1 MLLGAIFSTLSVLF
15 LFSFCDSAGF
25 LIMADPDG
33 NILPGQNAVLP
44 RISPPIFD
52 SEKLTAAEFIKEY
65 NYYSRASNWTP
76 EHKISYLRHFLAPVH
91 RRWYDSNAAGAGF
104 RAWPDVEALFLADF
118 KVGKEP
124 NVESQLVR
132 RVYKL
137 DEPIVQYVQD
147 KTALCRLVNPVM
159 ENARIL
165 EHVLAGLPP
174 DWQQTLNLRSD
185 LTLENIK
192 VVLGKYQDNVPFF
205 AATATSSLEDKL
217 SAQISEQFRLLR
229 AELKSEREKTS
240 NSQYSNPNSA
250 YRNQTTQNR
259 SLQCYYCGILGHTRR
274 DCRKL
279 KRDQSNRQGQY
290 GSNYSPSFTPVPYVP
305 RPRYEVPPPQFQ
317 VPRYPN
323 TTQFRGATQ
332 NLRFSNNGN
341 NVPENSRG
349 MGN

>member
-1 MLLGAIFSTLSVLF
+1 
-15 LFSFCDSAGF
+15 
-25 LIMADPDG
+25 MADPDG

-52 SEKLTAAEFIKEY
+52 SDKLTAADFIKEY
-65 NYYSRASNWTP
+65 NYYSKASNWTP

-124 NVESQLVR
+124 NVGSQLVR
-132 RVYKL
+132 RIYKL
-137 DEPIVQYVQD
+137 DEPVVQYVQD

-229 AELKSEREKTS
+229 AELKSEREKTPNLQYS
-240 NSQYSNPNSA
+240 NPNSSQYSNPSSVQYNNPISA

-259 SLQCYYCGILGHTRR
+259 SLQCYYCGNLGHIRR

-279 KRDQSNRQGQY
+279 RSDQASNRQGQY
-290 GSNYSPSFTPVPYVP
+290 GSNYSPNFAPVPYVQ
-305 RPRYEVPPPQFQ
+305 RPRFETPPPQFQ
-317 VPRYPN
+317 VPRYQN
-323 TTQFRGATQ
+323 STQFRGATQ